1 DPRWA
6 EALLLELRL
15 QGVAGAR
22 IGAVL
27 AEVDAHVVDSGETA
41 QEAFGD
47 AVAYARSLD
56 LPEDPAQSSSSI
68 GRTVAASA
76 VQTVGML
83 GTLWSLRSALDGTP
97 LVLPAGMLLVL
108 VAALAGFVGLW
119 RAGDRVLRAALAPP
133 VLTGVANR
141 VVTAA
146 LVAVAVTLREP
157 VATLPAVPVLA
168 GAALALVVG
177 TVWNLREQGTGDPVV
192 DPLDDVPEQRT
203 DRTAR
208 WGALLLPVVTVVLGT
223 ITALVRRPHPR
234 PPNLRLWRVR
244 TAGRATTACSAWG
257 YFLAAVFFAAGLRAV
272 VRFFAGPW
280 ARFSASSSIACSGVI
295 DSGVTSRGS
304 VRFVSPSV

>member
-1 DPRWA
+1 MSDTTRYTIERRHAPHVDPRWA

-47 AVAYARSLD
+47 PVAYARSLD

-83 GTLWSLRSALDGTP
+83 GVLWTLRPALDGAA
-97 LVLPAGMLLVL
+97 LVVPAGMLLVL

-119 RAGDRVLRAALAPP
+119 RAGDRLLRAALAHP
-133 VLTGVANR
+133 VLTVLGNM

-146 LVAVAVTLREP
+146 LVAVAVTLRAP
-157 VATLPAVPVLA
+157 VATLPAVPVLVA
-168 GAALALVVG
+168 AALALVAG
-177 TVWNLREQGTGDPVV
+177 TVWGLREQSSGDPVV
-192 DPLDDVPEQRT
+192 DPLDDAPSDRT
-203 DRTAR
+203 DRTGR
-208 WGALLLPVVTVVLGT
+208 WGVLLLPAVTVVLGT
-223 ITALVRRPHPR
+223 ITL
-234 PPNLRLWRVR
+234 
-244 TAGRATTACSAWG
+244 
-257 YFLAAVFFAAGLRAV
+257 LAR
-272 VRFFAGPW
+272 
-280 ARFSASSSIACSGVI
+280 
-295 DSGVTSRGS
+295 
-304 VRFVSPSV
+304 

>member
-1 DPRWA
+1 MSDTSRYTIERRHAPHVDPRWA

-47 AVAYARSLD
+47 PVAYARSLD

-83 GTLWSLRSALDGTP
+83 GTLWSLRPALDGTP

-119 RAGDRVLRAALAPP
+119 RAGDRVLRAALAHP
-133 VLTGVANR
+133 VLTVVANM

-146 LVAVAVTLREP
+146 LVGVAVTLREP

-177 TVWNLREQGTGDPVV
+177 TVWNLRQQGTGDPVV
-192 DPLDDVPEQRT
+192 DPLDDAPEQRT
-203 DRTAR
+203 DRTGR

-223 ITALVRRPHPR
+223 ITV
-234 PPNLRLWRVR
+234 
-244 TAGRATTACSAWG
+244 
-257 YFLAAVFFAAGLRAV
+257 LAR
-272 VRFFAGPW
+272 
-280 ARFSASSSIACSGVI
+280 
-295 DSGVTSRGS
+295 
-304 VRFVSPSV
+304 